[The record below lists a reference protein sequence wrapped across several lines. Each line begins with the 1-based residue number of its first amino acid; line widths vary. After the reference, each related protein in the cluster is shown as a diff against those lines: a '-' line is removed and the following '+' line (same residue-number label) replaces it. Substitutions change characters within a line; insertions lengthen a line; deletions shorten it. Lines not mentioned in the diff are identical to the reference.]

1 MHDTWQFA
9 EADDRERAL
18 FAGLDAALAMP
29 GRPAGPANRLRHV
42 VRIDHDGRTWFLKT
56 FTRTQWQNRLRFRWT
71 HPRADDDA
79 ERELLVTAALR
90 RASFAAPRPVA
101 RGRRGASAYYLC
113 AALTGVSCSDL
124 AADGRADAT
133 LQRAVADHCGRLL
146 GAGFHLPDL
155 APDHV
160 FAERSHDGW
169 HLAVLDLHNGTLAAP
184 GPAPARVAARVLR
197 RFGRAARIMPLRPR
211 QALAFALRLLR
222 TAGIHG
228 NAARAVL
235 LRVPPFAP
243 AARYEV
249 DGKST
254 AYAERNPRRAAR
266 ELDLLARVWPG
277 RPGETVLDL
286 PCGAGR
292 LLPLLEQRFAHR
304 VVHADGALAMLAQAR
319 ARTARAVPAVQG
331 DAMAMP
337 FAAGAVDGV
346 VMFRFLHHLP
356 ADARRRAIAE
366 ACRTARRFV
375 VASFFHPC
383 SAHHLQ
389 RCLRRLSGRAPTR
402 FAVGLRELAREF
414 AANGFVRHRA
424 AAELPFAR
432 DLWVASFVRSTARAG
447 AATT

>member
-9 EADDRERAL
+9 EADAQERAL

-29 GRPAGPANRLRHV
+29 SRPAGPSNRLRHV
-42 VRIDHDGRTWFLKT
+42 VRIDHAGRTWFVKT
-56 FTRTQWQNRLRFRWT
+56 FVRTQWKNRLRFRWT
-71 HPRADDDA
+71 DPVAGDDA

-90 RASFAAPRPVA
+90 RAGFAAPRPVA
-101 RGRRGASAYYLC
+101 RGRRGESAYYVC
-113 AALTGVSCSDL
+113 AALAGASCTEL
-124 AADGRADAT
+124 AADGRADAS

-146 GAGFHLPDL
+146 AAGFHLPDL

-160 FAERSHDGW
+160 FAERSPEGW
-169 HLAVLDLHNGTLAAP
+169 RLAVLDLHNGTIAAA
-184 GPAPARVAARVLR
+184 GPAPTRVAVRVLR
-197 RFGRAARIMPLRPR
+197 RFVRAARTLPVRWR
-211 QALAFALRLLR
+211 QALVFGVRLLR
-222 TAGIHG
+222 AAGVRG
-228 NAARAVL
+228 DAARDL
-235 LRVPPFAP
+235 LSRVPPFAP

-249 DGKST
+249 GGKSA

-292 LLPLLEQRFAHR
+292 LLPLLQQRFGHR
-304 VVHADGALAMLAQAR
+304 VVHADGALAMLLQAR
-319 ARTARAVPAVQG
+319 TRAPSPVPAVQG
-331 DAMAMP
+331 DALAMP

-356 ADARRRAIAE
+356 ADARRRAIGE

-389 RCLRRLSGRAPTR
+389 RRLRRFTGDAATR
-402 FAVGLRELAREF
+402 FAVGLRELTADF
-414 AANGFVRHRA
+414 AAHGFVRHRRA
-424 AAELPFAR
+424 ADLPFAR
-432 DLWVASFVRSTARAG
+432 DLWVASFVRAATRAG
-447 AATT
+447 APAG